1 MTAATFPT
9 ADRESFAVWVRDLR
23 KSYGSVQAVRGLSLS
38 IPRGQIAALLGPNGA
53 GKTTTLEI
61 IEGLRTADSGEVLT
75 LGMAPVA
82 ARRRVGVQL
91 QESALYEDLTC
102 AEALRLFGRLYGYQ
116 ADATALLELVELG
129 EMAGRRASDL
139 SGGQKRR
146 LQIALTLCNDPEL
159 VILDEPTTG
168 LDPIGRRQTW
178 EMIKS
183 LHRQGRTVLLT
194 THYIE
199 EADQLAEQV
208 WIIDRGQVVAEGSPK
223 ELVAGL
229 GAAAH
234 VSVAAPESAEL
245 GRLPGVL
252 TGEHREG
259 RWELQTREVGSVLS
273 GLAQALG
280 EGALRDVS
288 VRPPTLED
296 VFLERA
302 GRPLAR
308 DLE

>member
-1 MTAATFPT
+1 MSVASPT
-9 ADRESFAVWVRDLR
+9 SGERTGYAVWISDLR
-23 KSYGSVQAVRGLSLS
+23 KSYGPVRAVRGISLA

-61 IEGLRTADSGEVLT
+61 IEGLRSADSGEVRT
-75 LGMAPVA
+75 LGLTPAA

-102 AEALRLFGRLYGYQ
+102 AETLTLFGRLYGYH
-116 ADATALLELVELG
+116 ADPQALLELVDLG
-129 EMAGRRASDL
+129 DVGGRRSSDL

-178 EMIKS
+178 AMIEA
-183 LHRQGRTVLLT
+183 LHQQGRTVLLT

-199 EADQLAEQV
+199 EADHLAEQV
-208 WIIDRGQVVAEGSPK
+208 WIIDRGQVVASGSPL

-234 VSVAAPESAEL
+234 ISVAGPESGGL
-245 GRLPGVL
+245 DQLPGVIS
-252 TGEHREG
+252 GEWSDG
-259 RWELQTREVGSVLS
+259 RWELQTREVGAVLS
-273 GLAQALG
+273 QVSAALG
-280 EGALRDVS
+280 EQALRDVS

-296 VFLERA
+296 VFLQRA
-302 GRPLAR
+302 GRR
-308 DLE
+308 LEESD